1 VPDYLAG
8 VHVNVSVNAPIEG
21 YKRKPQSHTFT
32 RSISRW
38 LGGGD
43 KEKKEEKK
51 EKGAHTHTQ
60 TQAHVHYT
68 LLPGGEERGGVEEA
82 KRGEKGTVAHGV

>member
-1 VPDYLAG
+1 M
-8 VHVNVSVNAPIEG
+8 NVSVNAPIEG

-38 LGGGD
+38 LGGGGE

-51 EKGAHTHTQ
+51 EKGTHTH

-68 LLPGGEERGGVEEA
+68 LLPGGEEGRGGVEEA